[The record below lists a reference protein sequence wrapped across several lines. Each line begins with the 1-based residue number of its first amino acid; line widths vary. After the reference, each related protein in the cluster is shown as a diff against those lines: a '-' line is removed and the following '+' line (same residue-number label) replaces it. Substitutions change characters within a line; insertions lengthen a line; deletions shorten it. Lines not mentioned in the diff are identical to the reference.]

1 MNTNFFLF
9 NKKYTENIFL
19 IDGLGALL
27 TCILLGFLS
36 FMESFIGFP
45 KEYLF
50 YLIPIA
56 LCLSFYSLTSHFLKP
71 KNAKKYLSILA
82 FFNFIYCCITLFF
95 IFQSRNIITIF
106 GVLYF
111 TSEMI
116 IILLLVIYELGI
128 VFHRNQS

>member
-27 TCILLGFLS
+27 TCILLGVLS
-36 FMESFIGFP
+36 LMESFIGFP

-56 LCLSFYSLTSHFLKP
+56 LCLSFYSLTFHFLKST
-71 KNAKKYLSILA
+71 NSKKYLSILA
-82 FFNFIYCCITLFF
+82 FFNFIYCCLTLFF

-111 TSEMI
+111 TSEII
-116 IILLLVIYELGI
+116 IILLLVIYELI
-128 VFHRNQS
+128 LSRDKV